1 MSDEEPLPAHIPEP
15 QLPELPVPE
24 PPAPVQEREPFWGYA
39 DLAMFLGLTL
49 PCLAAGWALVKAI
62 LWVFRIHPAVKVA
75 ELLADQL
82 VFYVLLFFALSA
94 ILRLQYGRPF
104 WRSLGWVDTRLPAMT
119 IVVLGVLTAVAVAL
133 ASVLLRTPEAP
144 NPMTEMM
151 RDTRALIPMGIF
163 GVTIAP
169 LFEELAFRGFLQPLL
184 VRSLGV
190 LAGIFVSAAAFGILH
205 FQEYGNSWRHAVVIS
220 LAGAAFGCMRYVTRS
235 TKASVIMHAAYN
247 GFLFLALLSQRKD
260 LPHLW

>member
-1 MSDEEPLPAHIPEP
+1 MSDEEPLPAQIPESEV
-15 QLPELPVPE
+15 PEL
-24 PPAPVQEREPFWGYA
+24 PAPVQERDPFWGYA

-49 PCLAAGWALVKAI
+49 PCLAAGWAFVKAI
-62 LWVFRIHPAVKVA
+62 MWLLRLHPAVKVA

-82 VFYVLLFFALSA
+82 VFYVLLFFALST

-104 WRSLGWVDTRLPAMT
+104 WRSLGWVETRLPAMT
-119 IVVLGVLTAVAVAL
+119 IALLGVLTAVAVAL
-133 ASVLLRTPEAP
+133 TSVLLRVPEAP

-151 RDTRALIPMGIF
+151 SDPRALIPMGIF

-184 VRSLGV
+184 VRTLGV
-190 LAGIFVSAAAFGILH
+190 LAGIGFSAAAFGLLH

-220 LAGAAFGCMRYVTRS
+220 LAGAAFGCMRHVTRS

-247 GFLFLALLSQRKD
+247 GFLFVALVAQRKD
-260 LPHLW
+260 FPNLW

>member
-1 MSDEEPLPAHIPEP
+1 MSEEEPLPPLIPEP
-15 QLPELPVPE
+15 LADESPATAPE
-24 PPAPVQEREPFWGYA
+24 RDPFWGYA
-39 DLAMFLGLTL
+39 DLALFLGLTV

-62 LWVFRIHPAVKVA
+62 MVVFRLHPSVKVA

-82 VFYVLLFFALSA
+82 VFYLLLFLALSV

-119 IVVLGVLTAVAVAL
+119 IVLLGVLTAVGVAL

-151 RDTRALIPMGIF
+151 RDTRSLIPMGIF
-163 GVTIAP
+163 GITIAP

-220 LAGAAFGCMRYVTRS
+220 LAGAAFGGMRHVTRS

-247 GFLFLALLSQRKD
+247 GFLFFVLVAQRKD